1 MKLTIHQ
8 EHEKLKYTTR
18 NCKISQNL
26 TQFLTKFN
34 GCTLRIAT
42 FWPLLFPPPTHPK
55 KKYYKGSNYLTI
67 FCYVTLFNLCLMLKM
82 CKGKK

>member
-1 MKLTIHQ
+1 MKLTIQQ
-8 EHEKLKYTTR
+8 EHEQLKYTTR

-42 FWPLLFPPPTHPK
+42 FWPLLSPPPPPHPK
-55 KKYYKGSNYLTI
+55 NKNKITRGQIILPS
-67 FCYVTLFNLCLMLKM
+67 FVTLHFLTYV
-82 CKGKK
+82 

>member
-1 MKLTIHQ
+1 MKLTIQQ

-42 FWPLLFPPPTHPK
+42 FWPLLSTPPPRPK
-55 KKYYKGSNYLTI
+55 KN
-67 FCYVTLFNLCLMLKM
+67 
-82 CKGKK
+82 KKLQGVKLSYHLLLRYTF